1 MQVIPDPLRPRI
13 FGIGMNKTGTTSLT
27 EALRILGFNAFHWG
41 GQTVTDLVAEAHKDG
56 RPLLDGLDPTLDAFS
71 DVHILARNYAL
82 LDEQYPRSKFI
93 LTVRPIEAWIKSRTE
108 HVLLNRERKAAGA
121 YSGKFLEV
129 DEDGWRAEW
138 RQRVDGARAYFKG
151 RDDFLEIDLTAGL
164 GWDPL
169 CTFLGRPTPKQEFPA
184 SNRALDRRKMF
195 LAEAGLDKAT
205 LREIAANVTA
215 R

>member
-1 MQVIPDPLRPRI
+1 MPVTPDPRRPRI

-41 GQTVTDLVAEAHKDG
+41 GSTVRDLVAKALKNG
-56 RPLLDGLDPTLDAFS
+56 QPLLEGLDPTLDAFS
-71 DVHILARNYAL
+71 DIHILARNYEL
-82 LDEQYPRSKFI
+82 LDEQYPGSKFI
-93 LTVRPIEAWIKSRTE
+93 LTVRPIDSWIQSRTK

-121 YSGKFLEV
+121 YSGNFLEV

-138 RQRVDGARAYFKG
+138 RQRVDGARAYFEG

-184 SNRALDRRKMF
+184 ANSALDRRKK
-195 LAEAGLDKAT
+195 LLVEAELDKAM
-205 LREIAANVTA
+205 LREIAAEKW
-215 R
+215 